1 MTGRQSWW
9 LIRGAV
15 IAGVC
20 ALLALG
26 STVSLLWRDL
36 GATDMADVIISAR
49 LFYPV
54 WAVVTGW
61 LACWVTAQHT
71 PDSVLVG
78 AAPGRARTGVL
89 AKELGSTMIAVV
101 VGVLAGHLPV
111 VLVSMA
117 RLPWNLAD
125 LLALA
130 ALLTGVASL
139 VAVGACGAL
148 VAGPRV
154 GIVLA
159 PLAAVVTVVAPA
171 FLINDVLLLNRSMSV
186 MSASYMWSVGGPGLG
201 ERLLWSTQ
209 LIQIMFFALVG
220 FTAFKVAVGMAE
232 VHAARNRRGWTAL
245 GWVAAPLVVMAF
257 LAFQQPL
264 LTEEDPTAEVR
275 CENTGDLELCL
286 YPKAEGERQF
296 IAELMSPL
304 VPPVAQGQRPYV
316 ISQGGP
322 GARGHD
328 HLGEVAGSR
337 KEWGA
342 VQVRSWAGRL
352 LMTPAVE
359 CPQTALEDEHNV
371 LHDVALARIRFG
383 AGKVASP
390 QIREIYDLVLDEGGQ
405 EAAVMERF
413 AAFDDADWAAWVAAH
428 QDGLDRCLILPE
440 DLP

>member
-1 MTGRQSWW
+1 MTGRHSWW
-9 LIRGAV
+9 FIRGGV

-20 ALLALG
+20 ALLAFG
-26 STVSLLWRDL
+26 NNVPLLWRDF

-49 LFYPV
+49 LFHPV
-54 WAVVTGW
+54 WAVVAGW
-61 LACWVTAQHT
+61 LACWVTAQHA

-101 VGVLAGHLPV
+101 VGVLVGHLPV

-125 LLALA
+125 LLALV

-159 PLAAVVTVVAPA
+159 PLAAVVVVVAPA

-220 FTAFKVAVGMAE
+220 FTAFKVAVGLAE
-232 VHAARNRRGWTAL
+232 VHAARNRRGWAAL
-245 GWVAAPLVVMAF
+245 GWVAAPLAVMAF

-264 LTEEDPTAEVR
+264 LTEEDPRAEVR
-275 CENTGDLELCL
+275 CESTGDLELCL

-296 IAELMSPL
+296 ITELMSPL
-304 VPPVAQGQRPYV
+304 VLPVAPGQPPRV
-316 ISQGGP
+316 IAQGGP
-322 GARGHD
+322 PGAANEPFD
-328 HLGEVAGSR
+328 ETAGERRS
-337 KEWGA
+337 WGA
-342 VQVRSWAGRL
+342 VQLQLWGGRL
-352 LMTPAVE
+352 LMTPTAE
-359 CPQTALEDEHNV
+359 CPQAAIENQDNK
-371 LHDVALARIRFG
+371 LHGVILARIRFG
-383 AGKVASP
+383 AKKVTSP

-405 EAAVMERF
+405 EAAVLERF

-428 QDGLDRCLILPE
+428 QEGLDRCLILPE